1 MLIKVS
7 FEIELKDIL
16 KKEESSLLEG
26 RSEEDVYSEL
36 QEIFGEKLEDLS
48 EDTKEL
54 FIQNFAD
61 IFNY

>member
-26 RSEEDVYSEL
+26 RSEEDVCSEL